1 MRVGLQQVCVLCVIR
16 GNTYVT
22 CLIEMENASKR
33 DLLITVNKQKDQLVR
48 YEGRLRG
55 KLTFGEILGF
65 YSGCN
70 ITYL

>member
-1 MRVGLQQVCVLCVIR
+1 VPVGLQKVCLLFVIR

-55 KLTFGEILGF
+55 KLTSEKYLVFILDV
-65 YSGCN
+65 
-70 ITYL
+70 T